1 MTKDGQSTSAF
12 PRWVFLGG
20 ILLALGYLQMITAP
34 FDFMDDGNLVYP
46 TKGLSLSQQSE
57 LWWQK
62 VAANVEHL
70 GPFRPAVW
78 LHWQI
83 AANVFGADPIVWRTG
98 RLVWCAFAAITLL
111 WFFQTLKITP
121 VAALLAGA
129 AAMWNPYR
137 NEIWTSLTL
146 AEGVAMPY
154 ALLGLVAARRAV
166 TSLRPM
172 LWDWT
177 AILSLLMCLGC
188 KNTFVALLPVMV
200 YLRVAS
206 ETGTVWAGLKANW
219 WRVLVYATPMAMPVI
234 HFIYFKTHWKP
245 GYYET
250 PGPSFTQAGH
260 FLNWLKGASGV
271 DFLAPGVVAAV
282 AMVWWKRKSLSESV
296 RVPLVAGA
304 GLLLCGFAV
313 YLPMN
318 IMSSRYT
325 MPAVWGADLL
335 LALLLS
341 AFVKL
346 ESTRLTQLVWAVL
359 GVGLVALM
367 VAGVN
372 RQEKIVARNAMLW
385 AMLNRV
391 EKELPTAAILEWRSG
406 ATESGE
412 LNIEEGIHF
421 YWHLLH
427 RGRGDV
433 RVLLS
438 DMAGNPIPRVE
449 LAPVLGEPAYRLSAH
464 GSPDE
469 TLAWKLTA
477 TEARPYRYGAKR
489 HDVALEKHRAL
500 PQPEELDE
508 LTKEM
513 IRRSLTGGFDPKKKL
528 TDGPEF
534 TGPSEAKKKK
544 P

>member
-1 MTKDGQSTSAF
+1 MTTDGQATSAF
-12 PRWVFLGG
+12 PRWVILGG
-20 ILLALGYLQMITAP
+20 ILLALGYLPMISAP

-46 TKGLSLSQQSE
+46 TKGLTLPQHAE

-78 LHWQI
+78 LHWQT
-83 AANVFGADPIVWRTG
+83 AANLFGADSVAWRSG

-111 WFFQTLKITP
+111 WFFHTLKIPP
-121 VAALLAGA
+121 VAAMLAGA

-154 ALLGLVAARRAV
+154 AMLALIASRRAV
-166 TSLRPM
+166 ASPRPM
-172 LWDWT
+172 LWDWL
-177 AILSLLMCLGC
+177 AMLSLLMCLGC
-188 KNTFVALLPVMV
+188 KNTFVALLPVML
-200 YLRVAS
+200 YLRVAN
-206 ETGTVWAGLKANW
+206 ETGCGVWDGLKANW
-219 WRVLVYATPMAMPVI
+219 WRVLVYTTPLAMPVI

-271 DFLAPGVVAAV
+271 DFLAAGALAAV
-282 AMVWWKRKSLSESV
+282 AMVWWKRKSLSGSI

-304 GLLLCGFAV
+304 GLLICGFAV

-325 MPAVWGADLL
+325 MPAVWGVDLL
-335 LALLLS
+335 FALLLS

-346 ESTRLTQLVWAVL
+346 ESSRFTQVTWAAL
-359 GVGLVALM
+359 GLGLVALM

-372 RQEKIVARNAMLW
+372 RQEKIVARNTMLW
-385 AMLNRV
+385 SMIHHV
-391 EKELPTAAILEWRSG
+391 EKQLPTGAVLEWRSG
-406 ATESGE
+406 STESGE
-412 LNIEEGIHF
+412 LNVEEGIHF

-433 RVLLS
+433 RILLT
-438 DMAGNPIPRVE
+438 DLEGNPIPRVE

-464 GSPDE
+464 GSDE
-469 TLAWKLTA
+469 TLAWKLVA
-477 TEARPYRYGAKR
+477 NEQRPYRYGAKR
-489 HDVALEKHRAL
+489 HDVVLETRRAV
-500 PQPEELDE
+500 PKPEELDE

-528 TDGPEF
+528 VDGPVF
-534 TGPSEAKKKK
+534 TGMVEAKKK

>member
-1 MTKDGQSTSAF
+1 MTTDGQATSAF

-20 ILLALGYLQMITAP
+20 ILLALGYLPMISAP

-46 TKGLSLSQQSE
+46 TKGLTLPQHAE

-78 LHWQI
+78 LHWQM
-83 AANVFGADPIVWRTG
+83 AANLFGSDPVAWRTG
-98 RLVWCAFAAITLL
+98 RLVWCAFAAIMLL
-111 WFFQTLKITP
+111 WFFHTLKIPP

-154 ALLGLVAARRAV
+154 ALLALVASRRAV
-166 TSLRPM
+166 ASPRPM
-172 LWDWT
+172 LWEWL
-177 AILSLLMCLGC
+177 AMLNLLMCLGC
-188 KNTFVALLPVMV
+188 KNTFVALLPVMI
-200 YLRVAS
+200 YLRVAND
-206 ETGTVWAGLKANW
+206 TGGGLWAGLKTNW
-219 WRVLVYATPMAMPVI
+219 WRVLVYTTPLAMPVI

-260 FLNWLKGASGV
+260 FLNWLKGASGL
-271 DFLAPGVVAAV
+271 DFLAPGAIAAV
-282 AMVWWKRKSLSESV
+282 TLVWWKRKSLSGSI
-296 RVPLVAGA
+296 RVQLVAGV

-318 IMSSRYT
+318 IMSGRYT
-325 MPAVWGADLL
+325 MPAVWGVDLLFALL
-335 LALLLS
+335 LAG
-341 AFVKL
+341 FVKL
-346 ESTRLTQLVWAVL
+346 ESTRLTQLTWAML
-359 GVGLVALM
+359 GIGLVALM

-372 RQEKIVARNAMLW
+372 RQEKIVARNTMLW

-391 EKELPTAAILEWRSG
+391 EKQLPTGAVLEWCSG
-406 ATESGE
+406 PTESGE

-433 RVLLS
+433 RILLT
-438 DMAGNPIPRVE
+438 DLEGNPIPRVE

-464 GSPDE
+464 GSDE
-469 TLAWKLTA
+469 NLAWKLVA
-477 TEARPYRYGAKR
+477 NEQRPYRYGAKH
-489 HDVALEKHRAL
+489 HDVALESRRPIPK
-500 PQPEELDE
+500 PEELDE

-528 TDGPEF
+528 MEGPVF
-534 TGPSEAKKKK
+534 TGPSEAKNR